1 MSLFVILVITRKEKV
16 MDKQIIDGYFFASSR
31 DVKMAIKEKDAIEK
45 IKDSINIQNTE
56 SVYDTY
62 NKLVTKNYFVT
73 PVGMSF
79 LHDMRDYLKQFYGE
93 EELKPIAVADR
104 RTKVE
109 DDVKLELNYKQ
120 LEKLKQENSR
130 LNRIK
135 QRLVIMV
142 ISMIIIIVGMLFIV
156 VTNENLGYFN
166 AEEKVL
172 NKYASWQERLENW
185 EEELIRREEALSK

>member
-1 MSLFVILVITRKEKV
+1 